1 MLNPNHAEII
11 LGYVQPKLT
20 LSDYDV
26 PRHQYHDSRFGE
38 PTFSGLFYKS
48 KIEIENSQWA
58 CMPNTFTDPV
68 PPPSPRVLM

>member
-48 KIEIENSQWA
+48 KIEIENSQ
-58 CMPNTFTDPV
+58 
-68 PPPSPRVLM
+68 